1 MMRTEGQVTMGANL
15 MRALHGGR
23 ALRAAIVLSAL
34 GATGWSATQK
44 NPPNC
49 SSRPCTY
56 TITCATA
63 TCTAAEVQEVQ
74 AAIDDSQLGDTIRLE
89 AGRSFTAPSNGIVVT
104 RRPGTGLLTITTT
117 GALPP
122 AGTRITPHWRN
133 QLPTLRNGGSQIA
146 LQIAGADSGPAEH
159 IVVRGIRFA
168 GCGQGLIRVGGSV
181 SSDAGQP
188 DDIVFDQI
196 LIENENWG
204 IQCGTFIQANAR
216 RLWYRNSWAAGS
228 IFLGGEKQS
237 FTSTNGPGPLVIEN
251 NYLADNNGENIMFGG
266 TGPTYRNLGISGVV
280 RFNALI
286 NHEERIRYSPWQAGM
301 VIFKG
306 RVISPSSSGSPT
318 LRALN
323 SGVTGA
329 VEPVW
334 PTAVGQTVTDNGITW
349 EVASTGTTHLTV
361 KNNFEIKNAVNM
373 RVHHNHLSG
382 MWVDGQY
389 ENVVYKLANCPSGSG
404 TNCQCVPGFSGLV
417 NVNGTTVTSADGQ
430 RLPNIHQP
438 TVKNGV
444 DPFAIT
450 ISGASYTISDFVKS
464 DDFQLT
470 LASSAGVQS
479 NVPYTYG
486 QSNCRPAWN
495 KDTTFENNF
504 VENGPLGFQIAQWT
518 NGVRSQI
525 GNIVVRNNLLRNIDP
540 NRWSA
545 WGGGV
550 WNAQYYLW
558 FAGMPAGVRFE
569 NNTVIASQNAS
580 RAGILLDNANAAEKM
595 VLRNNI
601 WPIAG
606 GNGIVGGTPSAAE
619 GESMLTSHLCDGSPC
634 TTNEFDANIIAGVNK
649 TRYTTGRLYN
659 LCSTTS
665 GCSVNFEYDDPVYG
679 KLFQGYSNGIW
690 KVRRNHFAERGDSN
704 GRDIG
709 ADYLALPL
717 IRGNDGRLGPT
728 VEVTDRQAVFSYWLH
743 GPMREINCSLE
754 VSTSRDMDSLITDL
768 DGGANAPLSNDAHDM
783 YVREGTRR
791 MIRVGVNAPLSP
803 ATTYWYRLHCGSV
816 HEGSFTTAG
825 SAASRTLRE
834 TVIAKT
840 TGNHR
845 LRYGNSYSRSTD
857 AIGGLVTGN
866 WVSCSAGA
874 PCMVE
879 ANLAAGVWYYRVESA
894 SGYLWPVKVIV
905 VK

>member
-1 MMRTEGQVTMGANL
+1 MGANL
-15 MRALHGGR
+15 VRVLHKAVRGRR
-23 ALRAAIVLSAL
+23 ALRAAMLLGAL
-34 GATGWSATQK
+34 GATGWGATQK

-56 TITCATA
+56 TITCTA
-63 TCTAAEVQEVQ
+63 ASCTAAEVQEVQ

-89 AGRSFTAPSNGIVVT
+89 AGRSFTAPSNGIQVT
-104 RRPGTGLLTITTT
+104 RRAGSGVLTITTT
-117 GALPP
+117 GTLPP

-133 QLPTLRNGGSQIA
+133 QLPTLRSGGSQIA
-146 LQIAGADSGPAEH
+146 LQIVGADSGPAEH

-181 SSDAGQP
+181 TSDAGQP

-228 IFLGGEKQS
+228 MFLGGEKQS
-237 FTSTNGPGPLVIEN
+237 FTSTNSPGPLVIEN

-266 TGPTYRNLGISGVV
+266 TGPSYRNLGISGVV

-286 NHEERIRYSPWQAGM
+286 NHEERIRYSPWRAGM
-301 VIFKG
+301 VVFKG

-318 LRALN
+318 FRALN

-329 VEPVW
+329 VEPTW
-334 PTAVGQTVTDNGITW
+334 PAAVGQTVTDNGIIW
-349 EVASTGTTHLTV
+349 EVVSTGTTHLTV
-361 KNNFEIKNAVNM
+361 KNNFEIKNAVNT

-382 MWVDGQY
+382 NWVDGQY
-389 ENVVYKLANCPSGSG
+389 ESVVYKLANCPSGSG

-438 TVKNGV
+438 TVKNSV

-450 ISGASYTISDFVKS
+450 INGVSYTISDFVKS

-525 GNIVVRNNLLRNIDP
+525 GNIVVRNNLMRNIDP
-540 NRWSA
+540 SRWSA

-558 FAGMPAGVRFE
+558 FASMPAGVRFE
-569 NNTVIASQNAS
+569 NNTIIASQNAS
-580 RAGILLDNANAAEKM
+580 RAGILLDGANNAEKM

-606 GNGIVGGTPSAAE
+606 GNGIVGGTPSATE

-634 TTNEFDANIIAGVNK
+634 TTNEFDANIIAGVDK
-649 TRYTTGRLYN
+649 TRYATGRLYN
-659 LCSTTS
+659 LCPATS

-679 KLFQGYSNGIW
+679 KLFQDYANGVW
-690 KVRRNHFAERGDSN
+690 KVRRNHVAERGDSH
-704 GRDIG
+704 GRDVG

-717 IRGNDGRLGPT
+717 IRGSDGRLGPT
-728 VEVTDRQAVFSYWLH
+728 IQVTDRQAVFTYWLH

-754 VSTSRDMDSLITDL
+754 VSTSRDMDSLIADF
-768 DGGANAPLSNDAHDM
+768 DGASNALLSNDAHDM
-783 YVREGTRR
+783 YVREGARR

-816 HEGSFTTAG
+816 HEGSFTTAA
-825 SAASRTLRE
+825 SAAGRTVKE

-840 TGNHR
+840 TENHR
-845 LRYGNSYSRSTD
+845 LRYGTSYSRSTD
-857 AIGGLVTGN
+857 AIAGLITGS
-866 WVSCSAGA
+866 WFSCSAGA
-874 PCMVE
+874 ACAVE
-879 ANLAAGVWYYRVESA
+879 ANLAPGVWYYRVESA
-894 SGYLWPVKVIV
+894 SGYLWPVKVIA

>member
-1 MMRTEGQVTMGANL
+1 
-15 MRALHGGR
+15 MRAMPR
-23 ALRAAIVLSAL
+23 KKDFRPVVLLLAL
-34 GATGWSATQK
+34 GTAGWGATQK
-44 NPPNC
+44 NPANC

-56 TITCATA
+56 TITCAAA

-74 AAIDDSQLGDTIRLE
+74 AAIDDAQLGDTIRLQ
-89 AGRSFTAPSNGIVVT
+89 AGRSFTAPSNGIT
-104 RRPGTGLLTITTT
+104 ISKRAGTGVLTITTT
-117 GALPP
+117 GTLPP
-122 AGTRITPHWRN
+122 DGVRITPHWRS
-133 QLPTLRNGGSQIA
+133 QLPTLRNGGSQVA
-146 LQIAGADSGPAEH
+146 LQIVGADSGPAEH

-181 SSDAGQP
+181 SSDTGQP

-204 IQCGTFIQANAR
+204 VQCGTFIQASAR

-228 IFLGGEKQS
+228 MFLGGEKQS
-237 FTSTNGPGPLVIEN
+237 FASTNGPGPLVVEN

-266 TGPTYRNLGISGVV
+266 TGPSYRNLGISGVV

-286 NHEERIRYSPWQAGM
+286 NHEERIRYAPWRPGM
-301 VIFKG
+301 VVFKG

-318 LRALN
+318 LQALN

-334 PTAVGQTVTDNGITW
+334 PSAAGQTVNDNGITW
-349 EVASTGTTHLTV
+349 QVASTGTSHLTV

-373 RVHHNHLSG
+373 KVHHNHLSG

-389 ENVVYKLANCPSGSG
+389 EMVVYKLANCPSGSG

-430 RLPNIHQP
+430 PLPNIHSP

-450 ISGASYTISDFVKS
+450 INGVSYTIGDFVKS
-464 DDFQLT
+464 DDYRLT
-470 LASSAGVQS
+470 LTSSAGVQN

-525 GNIVVRNNLLRNIDP
+525 GNIAVRNNLFRNIDP
-540 NRWSA
+540 KRWSA

-558 FAGMPAGVRFE
+558 FASMPAGVRFE
-569 NNTVIASQNAS
+569 NNTIAASQNAGRS
-580 RAGILLDNANAAEKM
+580 GILLDGPASSEKM

-601 WPIAG
+601 WPIAA
-606 GNGIVGGTPSAAE
+606 GNGILGGTPSVSE
-619 GESMLTSHLCDGSPC
+619 SESMLTSHLCDGSPC
-634 TTNEFDANIIAGVNK
+634 TSDEFDANIIAGVNK
-649 TRYTTGRLYN
+649 TRYSTGRVFN
-659 LCSTTS
+659 LCPAAT
-665 GCSVNFEYDDPVYG
+665 GCAVNFEYDDPAYG
-679 KLFQGYSNGIW
+679 KLFQNYSGGIW
-690 KVRRNHFAERGDSN
+690 KVRRGHYAERGDSS

-717 IRGNDGRLGPT
+717 IRGSDGGIGPS
-728 VEVTDRQAVFSYWLH
+728 VEVTDREAVFSYWLH
-743 GPMREINCSLE
+743 GPIREIPCSLE
-754 VSTSRDMDSLITDL
+754 VSSTRDMDSLIADFQ
-768 DGGANAPLSNDAHDM
+768 GGANAALSADAHDL
-783 YVREGTRR
+783 YVRDGTRR
-791 MIRVGVNAPLSP
+791 MIRVGVNVPLSP

-825 SAASRTLRE
+825 SASGGVLKR
-834 TVIAKT
+834 VVVAKA

-845 LRYGNSYSRSTD
+845 LRYGNGYSRSTD
-857 AIGGLVTGN
+857 SISG
-866 WVSCSAGA
+866 AGA
-874 PCMVE
+874 SSWVPCTANNACTLE
-879 ANLAAGVWYYRVESA
+879 ANLTPGVWYYRVEHE
-894 SGYLWPVKVIV
+894 SGYQWPVQVAV
-905 VK
+905 VR